1 MKNLDFKSKCEN
13 KKDGFNGLFGYLEN
27 DDYGI
32 YSYIKKENEVEDDTL
47 LETIINI
54 SIEEFQNNPEY
65 SMKNIK
71 NIIYTL
77 NEKILEVNIENIEF
91 SMLYIVTD
99 YNSLVYMSCGNLS
112 LNIIRND
119 NILISN
125 LLDKNFIGINK
136 SFYINTTKENIYFVK
151 NDRLVI
157 YSKNLLDLINV
168 YEKLENLEINTTN
181 SYILS
186 SLEVVEVLDRSLFVN
201 KSKYNII
208 KYLFMIIIL
217 VLIYFFV
224 INLYISM
231 QYKEIDKLD
240 NKFKIAIEGKN
251 LLKSKEYLNEEI
263 ILLKNL
269 DKKYIFISKKDAL
282 NKLNKKIQKESILEK
297 LNLIEVNLR
306 NIEIE
311 KENIKNRKFE
321 NVLKEYIKLENILD
335 IFPEYF
341 VKFKE
346 DVEVNIE
353 EITRL
358 INNQKKEKES
368 IFSEDRLFMS
378 IKDLK
383 EIIEVYKNSKF
394 KINVID
400 LENKLNEYVEI
411 AEKYK
416 LKVDEDIVNVKILQN
431 ENITLA
437 EKKLME
443 IKNNLEALEDN
454 IRLKEVDEILV
465 NVREEIKYN
474 KDELEKNFN
483 QGLIEYEN
491 KNYEDS
497 IEYFKY
503 ALNSSEKLNN
513 LERAKEIKDRIRYI
527 SKKIEEKRLKENTI
541 DKNIK
546 NDENIKKEIMKS
558 IILSIQKG
566 DEYLKN
572 NEFKNAYIEY
582 KRAMDMSNKI
592 NIDKTIKN
600 KTQKKIEYIKNKLN
614 KKWWELWK

>member
-1 MKNLDFKSKCEN
+1 MKNLDFKSKCDN

-32 YSYIKKENEVEDDTL
+32 YSYIKKENEVKDDTL

-77 NEKILEVNIENIEF
+77 NEKILEVNIDNIEF

-99 YNSLVYMSCGNLS
+99 YNSLVYMSCGSLSFNL
-112 LNIIRND
+112 IRND
-119 NILISN
+119 NIIISN

-136 SFYINTTKENIYFVK
+136 SFYINTAKENIYFVK

-157 YSKNLLDLINV
+157 CSKNLLDLINV
-168 YEKLENLEINTTN
+168 YEKLENLEINTTT

-208 KYLFMIIIL
+208 KYLFIIIIL
-217 VLIYFFV
+217 ILIYFFV

-240 NKFKIAIEGKN
+240 NKFKIAIESKN

-341 VKFKE
+341 LKFKE
-346 DVEVNIE
+346 EVEVNIE

-437 EKKLME
+437 EKKLIE

-454 IRLKEVDEILV
+454 IRLKEVDEILG

-558 IILSIQKG
+558 IMLSIQKG

-614 KKWWELWK
+614 KNWCELWK

>member
-1 MKNLDFKSKCEN
+1 MKNLDFKSKCDN

-125 LLDKNFIGINK
+125 LLDENFIGINK

-168 YEKLENLEINTTN
+168 YEKLENLEINTTT

-208 KYLFMIIIL
+208 KYLFIIIIL
-217 VLIYFFV
+217 ILIYFFV

-592 NIDKTIKN
+592 NIDKSIKN

>member
-77 NEKILEVNIENIEF
+77 NEKILEVNIDNIEF

-240 NKFKIAIEGKN
+240 NKFKIAIESKN

-527 SKKIEEKRLKENTI
+527 SKKIEEKRLKEDTI

-592 NIDKTIKN
+592 NIDKSIKN

>member
-1 MKNLDFKSKCEN
+1 M
-13 KKDGFNGLFGYLEN
+13 
-27 DDYGI
+27 
-32 YSYIKKENEVEDDTL
+32 
-47 LETIINI
+47 
-54 SIEEFQNNPEY
+54 
-65 SMKNIK
+65 
-71 NIIYTL
+71 
-77 NEKILEVNIENIEF
+77 
-91 SMLYIVTD
+91 
-99 YNSLVYMSCGNLS
+99 
-112 LNIIRND
+112 
-119 NILISN
+119 
-125 LLDKNFIGINK
+125 
-136 SFYINTTKENIYFVK
+136 
-151 NDRLVI
+151 
-157 YSKNLLDLINV
+157 
-168 YEKLENLEINTTN
+168 
-181 SYILS
+181 
-186 SLEVVEVLDRSLFVN
+186 
-201 KSKYNII
+201 
-208 KYLFMIIIL
+208 
-217 VLIYFFV
+217 
-224 INLYISM
+224 
-231 QYKEIDKLD
+231 
-240 NKFKIAIEGKN
+240 
-251 LLKSKEYLNEEI
+251 
-263 ILLKNL
+263 LKNL

-346 DVEVNIE
+346 EVEVNIE

-437 EKKLME
+437 EKKLIE
-443 IKNNLEALEDN
+443 IKNNLEALEDK

-497 IEYFKY
+497 IEYFK
-503 ALNSSEKLNN
+503 
-513 LERAKEIKDRIRYI
+513 
-527 SKKIEEKRLKENTI
+527 
-541 DKNIK
+541 
-546 NDENIKKEIMKS
+546 
-558 IILSIQKG
+558 
-566 DEYLKN
+566 
-572 NEFKNAYIEY
+572 
-582 KRAMDMSNKI
+582 
-592 NIDKTIKN
+592 
-600 KTQKKIEYIKNKLN
+600 
-614 KKWWELWK
+614 

>member
-1 MKNLDFKSKCEN
+1 MKNLDFKSKCDN

-32 YSYIKKENEVEDDTL
+32 YSYIKKENEVKDDTL

-99 YNSLVYMSCGNLS
+99 YNSLVYMSCGSLS
-112 LNIIRND
+112 LNLIRND
-119 NILISN
+119 NILIYN
-125 LLDKNFIGINK
+125 LLDENFIGINK
-136 SFYINTTKENIYFVK
+136 SFYINTAKENIYFVK

-157 YSKNLLDLINV
+157 CSKNLLDLINV
-168 YEKLENLEINTTN
+168 YEKLENLEINTTT

-201 KSKYNII
+201 KSKYNMI
-208 KYLFMIIIL
+208 KYLFIIIIL

-346 DVEVNIE
+346 EVEVNIE

-437 EKKLME
+437 EKKLIE

-558 IILSIQKG
+558 IMLSIQKG

>member
-1 MKNLDFKSKCEN
+1 MKNLDFKSKCDN

-99 YNSLVYMSCGNLS
+99 YNSLVYMSCGSLS
-112 LNIIRND
+112 LNLIRND

-125 LLDKNFIGINK
+125 LLDENFIGINK
-136 SFYINTTKENIYFVK
+136 SFYINTAKENIYFVK

-157 YSKNLLDLINV
+157 CSKNLLDLINV
-168 YEKLENLEINTTN
+168 YEKLENLEINTTT

-208 KYLFMIIIL
+208 KYLFIIIIL
-217 VLIYFFV
+217 ILIYFFV

-346 DVEVNIE
+346 EVEVNIE

-394 KINVID
+394 KIDVVD
-400 LENKLNEYVEI
+400 LENKLNEYVEL

-416 LKVDEDIVNVKILQN
+416 LKVDEDIVNVKILQS
-431 ENITLA
+431 ENISLA
-437 EKKLME
+437 EKKLIE
-443 IKNNLEALEDN
+443 IKNNLEALDDK
-454 IRLKEVDEILV
+454 IRLKEVEDMLSYV
-465 NVREEIKYN
+465 SDEIKYN
-474 KDELEKNFN
+474 KEELKKNFN

-491 KNYEDS
+491 RNYEDS
-497 IEYFKY
+497 IEYFKLS
-503 ALNSSEKLNN
+503 LNSSEKLND
-513 LERAKEIKDRIRYI
+513 LERTKEIKGRIRYI
-527 SKKIEEKRLKENTI
+527 SRKIDEKRIKENAI
-541 DKNIK
+541 DKNVR
-546 NDENIKKEIMKS
+546 NDENIKQEIVKS
-558 IILSIQKG
+558 IMLSIQKG

-582 KRAMDMSNKI
+582 KRAIDMSSRV
-592 NIDKTIKN
+592 NIDKSIKI

-614 KKWWELWK
+614 KKWWEVWK

>member
-1 MKNLDFKSKCEN
+1 MKNLDFKSKCDN

-368 IFSEDRLFMS
+368 IFSEDRLFIS

-400 LENKLNEYVEI
+400 LENKLNEYIEI

-416 LKVDEDIVNVKILQN
+416 LKVDEDIVNVKILKN

-437 EKKLME
+437 EKKLIE

>member
-443 IKNNLEALEDN
+443 IKNNLEALEDD

>member
-77 NEKILEVNIENIEF
+77 NEKILEVNIDNIEF

-157 YSKNLLDLINV
+157 CSKNLLDLINV
-168 YEKLENLEINTTN
+168 YEKLENLEINTTT

-208 KYLFMIIIL
+208 KYLFIIIIL

-346 DVEVNIE
+346 EVEVNIE

-437 EKKLME
+437 EKKLIE

-503 ALNSSEKLNN
+503 ALNFSEKLNN

-558 IILSIQKG
+558 IMLSIQKG

-582 KRAMDMSNKI
+582 KRAIDMSNKI

>member
-99 YNSLVYMSCGNLS
+99 YNSLVYMSCGSLS
-112 LNIIRND
+112 LNLIRND
-119 NILISN
+119 NIIISN

-136 SFYINTTKENIYFVK
+136 SFYINTAKENIYFVK

-157 YSKNLLDLINV
+157 CSKNLLDLINV
-168 YEKLENLEINTTN
+168 YEKLENLEINTTT

-208 KYLFMIIIL
+208 KYLFIIIIL
-217 VLIYFFV
+217 ILIYFFV
-224 INLYISM
+224 INLYIST

-346 DVEVNIE
+346 EVEVNIE

-437 EKKLME
+437 EKKLIE
-443 IKNNLEALEDN
+443 IKNNLEALEDK

-513 LERAKEIKDRIRYI
+513 LERDKEIKDRIRYI
-527 SKKIEEKRLKENTI
+527 SKKIEEKRQKENII

-558 IILSIQKG
+558 IMLSIQKG

>member
-1 MKNLDFKSKCEN
+1 MKNLDFKSKCDN

-99 YNSLVYMSCGNLS
+99 YNSLVYMSCGSLS
-112 LNIIRND
+112 LNLIRND

-125 LLDKNFIGINK
+125 LLDENFIGINK

-157 YSKNLLDLINV
+157 CSKNLLDLINV
-168 YEKLENLEINTTN
+168 YEKLENLEINTTT

-208 KYLFMIIIL
+208 KYLFIIIIL

-240 NKFKIAIEGKN
+240 NKFKIAIESKN

-346 DVEVNIE
+346 EVEVNIE

-437 EKKLME
+437 EKKLIE
-443 IKNNLEALEDN
+443 IKNNLEALEDK

-513 LERAKEIKDRIRYI
+513 LERDKEIKDRIRYI
-527 SKKIEEKRLKENTI
+527 SKKIEEKRQKENII

-558 IILSIQKG
+558 IMLSIQKG

>member
-1 MKNLDFKSKCEN
+1 MKNLDFKSKCDN

-99 YNSLVYMSCGNLS
+99 YNSLVYMSCGSLS
-112 LNIIRND
+112 LNLIRND

-125 LLDKNFIGINK
+125 LLDENFIGINK

-157 YSKNLLDLINV
+157 CSKNLLDLINM
-168 YEKLENLEINTTN
+168 YEKLENLEINTTT

-201 KSKYNII
+201 KPKYNII
-208 KYLFMIIIL
+208 KYLFIIIIL

-341 VKFKE
+341 LKFKE
-346 DVEVNIE
+346 EVEVNIE

-411 AEKYK
+411 VEKYK

-437 EKKLME
+437 EKKLIE

-527 SKKIEEKRLKENTI
+527 SKKIEEKRQKENII

-558 IILSIQKG
+558 IMLSIQKG

>member
-1 MKNLDFKSKCEN
+1 MKNLDFKSKCDN

-91 SMLYIVTD
+91 SMIYIVTD

-125 LLDKNFIGINK
+125 LLDENFIGINK

-157 YSKNLLDLINV
+157 CSKNLLDLINV
-168 YEKLENLEINTTN
+168 YEKLENLEINTTT

-186 SLEVVEVLDRSLFVN
+186 SLEVVEVLNRSLFVN

-208 KYLFMIIIL
+208 KYLFIIIIL

-346 DVEVNIE
+346 EVEVNIE

-437 EKKLME
+437 EKKLIE

-558 IILSIQKG
+558 IMLSIQKG

>member
-99 YNSLVYMSCGNLS
+99 YNSLVYMSFGSLS
-112 LNIIRND
+112 LNLIRND

-125 LLDKNFIGINK
+125 LLDENFIGINK

-157 YSKNLLDLINV
+157 CSKNLLDLINV
-168 YEKLENLEINTTN
+168 YEKLENLEINTTT

-208 KYLFMIIIL
+208 KYLFIIIIL

-240 NKFKIAIEGKN
+240 NKFKIAIESKN

-282 NKLNKKIQKESILEK
+282 NKLIQKESILEK

-400 LENKLNEYVEI
+400 LENKLNKYVEI

-416 LKVDEDIVNVKILQN
+416 LKVDEDIVNVKILKN

-437 EKKLME
+437 EKKLIE

-527 SKKIEEKRLKENTI
+527 SKKIEEKRQKENII

-558 IILSIQKG
+558 IMLSIQKG

>member
-1 MKNLDFKSKCEN
+1 MKNLDFKSKCDN

-99 YNSLVYMSCGNLS
+99 YNSLVYMSCGSLS
-112 LNIIRND
+112 LNLIRND

-125 LLDKNFIGINK
+125 LLDENFIGINK
-136 SFYINTTKENIYFVK
+136 SFYINTAKENIYFVK

-157 YSKNLLDLINV
+157 CSKNLLDLINV
-168 YEKLENLEINTTN
+168 YEKLENLEINTTT

-208 KYLFMIIIL
+208 KYLFIIIIL
-217 VLIYFFV
+217 ILIYFFV

-251 LLKSKEYLNEEI
+251 LLKSKEYLTEEI

-341 VKFKE
+341 LKFKE
-346 DVEVNIE
+346 RN
-353 EITRL
+353 
-358 INNQKKEKES
+358 
-368 IFSEDRLFMS
+368 MG
-378 IKDLK
+378 
-383 EIIEVYKNSKF
+383 
-394 KINVID
+394 
-400 LENKLNEYVEI
+400 
-411 AEKYK
+411 
-416 LKVDEDIVNVKILQN
+416 
-431 ENITLA
+431 
-437 EKKLME
+437 
-443 IKNNLEALEDN
+443 
-454 IRLKEVDEILV
+454 
-465 NVREEIKYN
+465 VRN
-474 KDELEKNFN
+474 
-483 QGLIEYEN
+483 
-491 KNYEDS
+491 
-497 IEYFKY
+497 
-503 ALNSSEKLNN
+503 
-513 LERAKEIKDRIRYI
+513 
-527 SKKIEEKRLKENTI
+527 
-541 DKNIK
+541 
-546 NDENIKKEIMKS
+546 
-558 IILSIQKG
+558 
-566 DEYLKN
+566 
-572 NEFKNAYIEY
+572 
-582 KRAMDMSNKI
+582 
-592 NIDKTIKN
+592 
-600 KTQKKIEYIKNKLN
+600 
-614 KKWWELWK
+614 

>member
-1 MKNLDFKSKCEN
+1 MKNLDFKSKCDN

-125 LLDKNFIGINK
+125 LLDENFIGINK

-168 YEKLENLEINTTN
+168 YEKLENLEINTTT

-201 KSKYNII
+201 KSKYNMI
-208 KYLFMIIIL
+208 KYLFIIIIL

-297 LNLIEVNLR
+297 LNLIEVNLQ

-346 DVEVNIE
+346 EVEVNIE

-437 EKKLME
+437 EKKLIE

-513 LERAKEIKDRIRYI
+513 LERSKEIKDRIRYI

-546 NDENIKKEIMKS
+546 NDENIKNEIMKS
-558 IILSIQKG
+558 IMLSIQKG

-600 KTQKKIEYIKNKLN
+600 KTRKKIEYIKNKLN

>member
-1 MKNLDFKSKCEN
+1 
-13 KKDGFNGLFGYLEN
+13 
-27 DDYGI
+27 
-32 YSYIKKENEVEDDTL
+32 
-47 LETIINI
+47 
-54 SIEEFQNNPEY
+54 
-65 SMKNIK
+65 
-71 NIIYTL
+71 
-77 NEKILEVNIENIEF
+77 
-91 SMLYIVTD
+91 
-99 YNSLVYMSCGNLS
+99 
-112 LNIIRND
+112 
-119 NILISN
+119 
-125 LLDKNFIGINK
+125 
-136 SFYINTTKENIYFVK
+136 
-151 NDRLVI
+151 
-157 YSKNLLDLINV
+157 
-168 YEKLENLEINTTN
+168 
-181 SYILS
+181 
-186 SLEVVEVLDRSLFVN
+186 
-201 KSKYNII
+201 
-208 KYLFMIIIL
+208 
-217 VLIYFFV
+217 
-224 INLYISM
+224 
-231 QYKEIDKLD
+231 
-240 NKFKIAIEGKN
+240 
-251 LLKSKEYLNEEI
+251 
-263 ILLKNL
+263 
-269 DKKYIFISKKDAL
+269 
-282 NKLNKKIQKESILEK
+282 
-297 LNLIEVNLR
+297 
-306 NIEIE
+306 
-311 KENIKNRKFE
+311 
-321 NVLKEYIKLENILD
+321 
-335 IFPEYF
+335 
-341 VKFKE
+341 
-346 DVEVNIE
+346 
-353 EITRL
+353 
-358 INNQKKEKES
+358 
-368 IFSEDRLFMS
+368 MS

-400 LENKLNEYVEI
+400 LENKLNEFVEI

-437 EKKLME
+437 EKKLIE

-454 IRLKEVDEILV
+454 IRLKEIDEILV

-600 KTQKKIEYIKNKLN
+600 KTQKKIEYIKNK
-614 KKWWELWK
+614 

>member
-1 MKNLDFKSKCEN
+1 MLA
-13 KKDGFNGLFGYLEN
+13 KKD
-27 DDYGI
+27 
-32 YSYIKKENEVEDDTL
+32 KL
-47 LETIINI
+47 LIC
-54 SIEEFQNNPEY
+54 S
-65 SMKNIK
+65 KNI
-71 NIIYTL
+71 
-77 NEKILEVNIENIEF
+77 
-91 SMLYIVTD
+91 
-99 YNSLVYMSCGNLS
+99 
-112 LNIIRND
+112 
-119 NILISN
+119 
-125 LLDKNFIGINK
+125 
-136 SFYINTTKENIYFVK
+136 
-151 NDRLVI
+151 
-157 YSKNLLDLINV
+157 LDLINI
-168 YEKLENLEINTTN
+168 YEKIEKMEININN
-181 SYILS
+181 SFILS
-186 SLEVVEVLDRSLFVN
+186 SIEVIEILERSLFVKKN
-201 KSKYNII
+201 KFNII
-208 KYLFMIIIL
+208 KYLFILIIL
-217 VLIYFFV
+217 IVVYFFL
-224 INLYISM
+224 INLYISN
-231 QYKEIDKLD
+231 QYKELDKLD
-240 NKFKIAIEGKN
+240 TRFKIAIEGKN
-251 LLKSKEYLNEEI
+251 LLKSKEYINEEI
-263 ILLKNL
+263 IILKSL
-269 DKKYIFISKKDAL
+269 DEKYIFMSKKDAL
-282 NKLNKKIQKESILEK
+282 NKLNKKIHKETILEK
-297 LNLIEVNLR
+297 LNLIEKNL
-306 NIEIE
+306 NDIE
-311 KENIKNRKFE
+311 KEKKNVKKRKFE
-321 NVLKEYIKLENILD
+321 NILKEYIKLDNILD
-335 IFPEYF
+335 VFPDYF
-341 VKFKE
+341 IKFKE
-346 DVEVNIE
+346 DVDINIE
-353 EITRL
+353 DITRL
-358 INNQKKEKES
+358 INNQKKENEF
-368 IFSEDRLFMS
+368 IFSEDRLFIC

-394 KINVID
+394 KINVINI
-400 LENKLNEYVEI
+400 ENKLNEYVEI

-437 EKKLME
+437 EKKLIE

-558 IILSIQKG
+558 IMLSIQKG

>member
-1 MKNLDFKSKCEN
+1 MKNLDFKSKCDN

-91 SMLYIVTD
+91 SMIYIVTD

-125 LLDKNFIGINK
+125 LLDENFIGINK

-157 YSKNLLDLINV
+157 CSKNLLDLINV
-168 YEKLENLEINTTN
+168 YEKLENLEINTTT

-208 KYLFMIIIL
+208 KYLFIIIIL

-297 LNLIEVNLR
+297 LNLIEVNLQ

-346 DVEVNIE
+346 EVEVNIE

-437 EKKLME
+437 EKKLIE

-558 IILSIQKG
+558 IMLSIQKG